1 MTTIMLLFMA
11 TEVPTEPASIST
23 EHSSACYNMYKKIL
37 SYNICF
43 IQVTLLLLLLLMSVN
58 ELCDY
63 KSNV

>member
-1 MTTIMLLFMA
+1 MTTIMLLFTA
-11 TEVPTEPASIST
+11 TEVPTEPASIGT

-37 SYNICF
+37 SKNICF
-43 IQVTLLLLLLLMSVN
+43 IQVTLLLLLMSIN